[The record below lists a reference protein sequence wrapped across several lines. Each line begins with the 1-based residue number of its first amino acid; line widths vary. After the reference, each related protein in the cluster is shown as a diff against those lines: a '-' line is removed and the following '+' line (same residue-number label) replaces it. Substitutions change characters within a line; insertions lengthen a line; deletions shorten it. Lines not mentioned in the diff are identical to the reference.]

1 LKRLALTLVMFST
14 LLGLGFVAMAQDSTP
29 TAPDN
34 SAVNVRDR
42 APGAMTAGQQSNSTS
57 DVELT
62 RKIRRAVVQ
71 DHSLSMLAHNVKII
85 STNGSVMLRGP
96 VKTEEEKT
104 AIANKAQAI
113 AGAGKVDNQL
123 EVKGLK

>member
-1 LKRLALTLVMFST
+1 MKRLALTQVMFST

-29 TAPDN
+29 PAPDN

-42 APGAMTAGQQSNSTS
+42 APGAMTAGQQSDST

-62 RKIRRAVVQ
+62 RRIRRAMVQ

-85 STNGSVMLRGP
+85 STNGAVMVRGP

>member
-1 LKRLALTLVMFST
+1 MKRPVLTLVMFST
-14 LLGLGFVAMAQDSTP
+14 LLKLGFVAMAQDSTP
-29 TAPDN
+29 RAPDN
-34 SAVNVRDR
+34 SAVNLRDR

-62 RKIRRAVVQ
+62 RRIRRAVVQ

-123 EVKGLK
+123 EVKQEN

>member
-1 LKRLALTLVMFST
+1 MFST
-14 LLGLGFVAMAQDSTP
+14 LLGLGVVAMAQDSTP

-62 RKIRRAVVQ
+62 RRIRRAVVQ

-85 STNGSVMLRGP
+85 STNGAVMLRGP

>member
-1 LKRLALTLVMFST
+1 VLKTLSLTLVMFST

-29 TAPDN
+29 PAPDN

-42 APGAMTAGQQSNSTS
+42 APAAMTAGQQSNSTS

-85 STNGSVMLRGP
+85 STNGAVMLRGP

-113 AGAGKVDNQL
+113 AGAARSTINSK
-123 EVKGLK
+123 LKD

>member
-1 LKRLALTLVMFST
+1 MKRLALTLVMFST
-14 LLGLGFVAMAQDSTP
+14 LLKLGFVAMAQDSTP
-29 TAPDN
+29 PAPDN
-34 SAVNVRDR
+34 SAVNVRGR

-62 RKIRRAVVQ
+62 RRIRRAVVQ

>member
-1 LKRLALTLVMFST
+1 MKRLALTLVMFST
-14 LLGLGFVAMAQDSTP
+14 LLKLGFVAMAQDSTP
-29 TAPDN
+29 PAPDN

-42 APGAMTAGQQSNSTS
+42 APGAMTAGQQSDST

-62 RKIRRAVVQ
+62 RRIRRAMVQ

-85 STNGSVMLRGP
+85 STNGAVMVRGP

>member
-1 LKRLALTLVMFST
+1 LKRLALTQVMFST

-29 TAPDN
+29 PAPDN

-62 RKIRRAVVQ
+62 RRIRRAVVQ

>member
-1 LKRLALTLVMFST
+1 LKRLALTQVMFST

-29 TAPDN
+29 PAPDN

-62 RKIRRAVVQ
+62 RRIRRAVVQ

-85 STNGSVMLRGP
+85 STNGAVMVRGP

>member
-1 LKRLALTLVMFST
+1 MKRLVLTLVMFST
-14 LLGLGFVAMAQDSTP
+14 LLGLGFVATAQDSTP
-29 TAPDN
+29 AAPDN

-62 RKIRRAVVQ
+62 RRIRRAVVQ

>member
-1 LKRLALTLVMFST
+1 MKRLALTLVMLST
-14 LLGLGFVAMAQDSTP
+14 LLKLGFVAMAQDSTP
-29 TAPDN
+29 PAPDN

-42 APGAMTAGQQSNSTS
+42 TPGAMTAGQQSNSTS

-85 STNGSVMLRGP
+85 STNGAVMVREP
-96 VKTEEEKT
+96 VKTEEEKPLSRIKLKQLRVRARST
-104 AIANKAQAI
+104 INSKLKA
-113 AGAGKVDNQL
+113 
-123 EVKGLK
+123 